1 MQNTEKEQSEVEQRD
16 FSAVK
21 VRRRKRLKEKNMEKM
36 ERDGEEEGGHSSGVD
51 D

>member
-21 VRRRKRLKEKNMEKM
+21 VRRERLKEKNMEKM
-36 ERDGEEEGGHSSGVD
+36 ERDGEEEGGDSSGVD